1 MSKAKRVTYRD
12 EWYYGTLSS
21 ALLVIKVFDKSF
33 PVYSVWKKILKTEK
47 CPETFEEQIEY
58 CKRLFTEH
66 EIKSKLPE
74 NTHVVVVWTKLGPV
88 FRLAVAKQVFPL
100 REDGFEAP
108 FVSKYYD
115 RVEEVL

>member
-1 MSKAKRVTYRD
+1 MSKIKRVTYRD

-21 ALLVIKVFDKSF
+21 ALLTIKVFDKSF
-33 PVYSVWKKILKTEK
+33 PAYSTWKRILKTEK
-47 CPETFEEQIEY
+47 CPETNEEVVDY
-58 CKRLFTEH
+58 CVNLLKEH
-66 EIKSKLPE
+66 GIKEKLPE

-88 FRLAVAKQVFPL
+88 FRLAVASQVFPL

-115 RVEEVL
+115 KVEEVL